1 MPHVK
6 DSALPLPAASG
17 SASTSAPP
25 FSIEAL
31 SLLDTMPFRFS
42 LGQILEEAER
52 RGETARQGY
61 LYLQAFIAAG
71 RVRDEGQWLMK
82 MAD

>member
-1 MPHVK
+1 MPHLK
-6 DSALPLPAASG
+6 NSILLLPAVSG
-17 SASTSAPP
+17 SAPP
-25 FSIEAL
+25 FSVEAL
-31 SLLDTMPFRFS
+31 SLLDAMPFRFS

-61 LYLQAFIAAG
+61 LYLQAFIDAG
-71 RVRDEGQWLMK
+71 WVRDEGQWLMK

>member
-1 MPHVK
+1 MPHLK
-6 DSALPLPAASG
+6 DPVLPLSVVPGLASIP
-17 SASTSAPP
+17 APP
-25 FSIEAL
+25 FSAEAL
-31 SLLDTMPFRFS
+31 ALLDAMPFRFS

-71 RVRDEGQWLMK
+71 RVRDEGPWLVK
-82 MAD
+82 KAG